1 MWGKKYTPDYVN
13 NLYGMIDANYVNQF
27 KFVCFTDNPEGLRD
41 EVIVEPIPDVEP
53 LHPKYWFG
61 KENYCWDRAKFL
73 VLNAHEW
80 LSTEGP
86 FCYFDLDIVIQNSID
101 DFYELA
107 FEPHILYSH
116 WQPEGQLNERRF
128 RDIRGTYFITSCML
142 WWSDQPKKIYQ
153 DVVNNPDIFKVFY
166 KGSDNYYQWR
176 RPAGANFWNF
186 LPNSYYY
193 SYNYQETNYDAK
205 LALFNQN
212 MIAKEDTVSI
222 EQCEDAAILNHWY
235 GKYDMYKEL
244 PTRVVLELTNKS
256 NDTGNS
262 FNNIFVQDNEL
273 TLEDVKRI
281 FKDYKLEYVT
291 LLRTL
296 TDPTTAKDYYK
307 IIEWFADQGAEVI
320 MPFLDNL
327 TVPTDILHI
336 PDFIRKDVTRENVKE
351 FEQTYEYR
359 NIEKDE
365 KWIIDCEARNDN
377 SIYVNAKGQV
387 FPCSYI
393 ARDVLENK
401 LYPLHP
407 IDYPYND
414 KYNNAKSFSLKDI
427 VYNDDFEHYNE
438 SLKRDH
444 LKICKEKCGR
454 CV

>member
-1 MWGKKYTPDYVN
+1 
-13 NLYGMIDANYVNQF
+13 MIDANYVNQF
-27 KFVCFTDNPEGLRD
+27 RMVCFTDQPDNIRE
-41 EVIVEPIPDVEP
+41 EVEIHPIPDVEP

-61 KENYCWDRAKFL
+61 KENYCWDRSKFL
-73 VLNAHEW
+73 LFNAHKL

-86 FCYFDLDIVIQNSID
+86 FCYFDLDIVIQDSID
-101 DFYELA
+101 EFYELA
-107 FEPHILYSH
+107 FQPHILYSH
-116 WQPEGQLNERRF
+116 WQPEGQLKERRF
-128 RDIRGTYFITSCML
+128 RDIRGTYYNSSCML
-142 WWSDQPKKIYQ
+142 WWSDQPQKIYE
-153 DVVNNPDIFKVFY
+153 DVVNNPDIFKIFY
-166 KGSDNYYQWR
+166 KGSDNYHQWR
-176 RPAGANFWNF
+176 RPAGKDFWNF
-186 LPNSYYY
+186 LPHDWYY
-193 SYNYQETNYDAK
+193 SYNYEDANYKAK

-212 MIAKEDTVSI
+212 MIEGEETVSLDK
-222 EQCEDAAILNHWY
+222 CEDASILNHWY

-256 NDTGNS
+256 NDTDNK
-262 FNNIFVQDNEL
+262 FNDIFVEDDEL
-273 TLEDVKRI
+273 TLSDVKHI
-281 FKDYKLEYVT
+281 FKNYKLEYVT

-296 TDPTTAKDYYK
+296 SAPWKCKDYFS
-307 IIEWFADQGAEVI
+307 IIDWFAEQGAEVI
-320 MPFLDNL
+320 MPILETEDNESEVSE
-327 TVPTDILHI
+327 VPESIRDI
-336 PDFIRKDVTRENVKE
+336 VSRENIYDFK
-351 FEQTYEYR
+351 QTYEYR
-359 NIEKDE
+359 NIDKEE

-393 ARDVLENK
+393 ARDVLENR

-407 IDYPYND
+407 IDYPYNN

>member
-13 NLYGMIDANYVNQF
+13 NLYGMIDANYVDQF
-27 KFVCFTDNPEGLRD
+27 KFVCFTDNPEGIRE
-41 EVIVEPIPDVEP
+41 EVEIHPIPDVEP

-61 KENYCWDRAKFL
+61 EENYCWDRAKFL
-73 VLNAHEW
+73 VLNAQEW

-101 DFYELA
+101 EFYELA
-107 FEPHILYSH
+107 FKPHILYSH
-116 WQPEGQLNERRF
+116 WQPEEQLKHRSFKN
-128 RDIRGTYFITSCML
+128 IRGTYFNSSCML
-142 WWSDQPKKIYQ
+142 WWADQPKEIYE
-153 DVVNNPDIFKVFY
+153 DVIKNPISFKVFY
-166 KGSDNYYQWR
+166 KGSDNYHQWR

-186 LPNSYYY
+186 LPNDWYY
-193 SYNYQETNYDAK
+193 SYNYQESDYNAK

-212 MIAKEDTVSI
+212 ISGYGESVSLED
-222 EQCEDAAILNHWY
+222 CEDPAILNHWY

-256 NDTGNS
+256 NDTDNK
-262 FNNIFVQDNEL
+262 FNDIFVEDDEL

-296 TDPTTAKDYYK
+296 TSPTRCKDYTK
-307 IIEWFADQGAEVI
+307 IADWFADQGAEVL
-320 MPFLDNL
+320 MPSLEINEERHIEEL
-327 TVPTDILHI
+327 STAEPSRDI
-336 PDFIRKDVTRENVKE
+336 TRENIETFK
-351 FEQTYEYR
+351 QTYEYR
-359 NIEKDE
+359 NTEKE
-365 KWIIDCEARNDN
+365 EQWIIDCEARNDN

-387 FPCSYI
+387 FPCSYV
-393 ARDVLENK
+393 ARDVLENR